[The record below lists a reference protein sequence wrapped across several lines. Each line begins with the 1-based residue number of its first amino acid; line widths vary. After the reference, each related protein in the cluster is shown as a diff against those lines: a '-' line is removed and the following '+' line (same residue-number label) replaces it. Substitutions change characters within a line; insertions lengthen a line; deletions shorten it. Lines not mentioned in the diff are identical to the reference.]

1 MSIDLEYS
9 VIPPVVDHAVQP
21 TSSTQ
26 SEMNAV
32 VAQPEGENALS
43 NLMGLNGEGNANGT
57 EENVPTKAND
67 DDDDVVTIKPPP

>member
-1 MSIDLEYS
+1 M
-9 VIPPVVDHAVQP
+9 IPPVVDHAVQP

-67 DDDDVVTIKPPP
+67 DDDDVVTIKHPP